1 MPRGRYRC
9 RREVLLG
16 SEPRCWVFPFGC
28 SSAISFASSALICCA
43 GPCWTTKQACAT
55 FFPASVRAAVNP
67 MYSLLTSRQAVD
79 LGLPVWNDPESQ
91 HLPFKPIQQ
100 LLNPIF
106 QKTSICH
113 HRRQGPRHEKHAS
126 CCQSLQASPGSCESH
141 CFLNPA
147 HERQAM
153 SNPFNPWA
161 RPSRT
166 STILRY
172 QETHR
177 TLPPRHQPRDHHHD
191 TFPQGP
197 PHFAS
202 LVLYQ
207 PYGQRARKLTKASR
221 LGLGK

>member
-1 MPRGRYRC
+1 MAAC
-9 RREVLLG
+9 LADSTRRSTASPSSSVG

-43 GPCWTTKQACAT
+43 GPCWTTKHACAM
-55 FFPASVRAAVNP
+55 FFPASVRAVNP

-79 LGLPVWNDPESQ
+79 LGLRVWNDPESQ

-113 HRRQGPRHEKHAS
+113 HRRQGPRHEKHAA
-126 CCQSLQASPGSCESH
+126 CCQSLPASPGSCESH
-141 CFLNPA
+141 
-147 HERQAM
+147 ERQAM
-153 SNPFNPWA
+153 SDPFNPWA

-177 TLPPRHQPRDHHHD
+177 TLPPDTSLETITTTLFHKARHTLRAWCC
-191 TFPQGP
+191 T
-197 PHFAS
+197 S
-202 LVLYQ
+202 RT
-207 PYGQRARKLTKASR
+207 GQRARKLTKASR
-221 LGLGK
+221 LGLVK